1 MLKIVNHQ
9 SKHKKKTDSGQF
21 IDSGNI
27 GHTRHRTMRNKTIT
41 QKAKKMSKPTSPK
54 TGEEG
59 KGLNLSVRKGLT
71 IYVLVDTHCGT

>member
-1 MLKIVNHQ
+1 LLIIKV
-9 SKHKKKTDSGQF
+9 STRKKSRCGINSGQF

-54 TGEEG
+54 TGEEISIIVS
-59 KGLNLSVRKGLT
+59 K
-71 IYVLVDTHCGT
+71 

>member
-1 MLKIVNHQ
+1 
-9 SKHKKKTDSGQF
+9 
-21 IDSGNI
+21 
-27 GHTRHRTMRNKTIT
+27 
-41 QKAKKMSKPTSPK
+41 MSQPTSPK